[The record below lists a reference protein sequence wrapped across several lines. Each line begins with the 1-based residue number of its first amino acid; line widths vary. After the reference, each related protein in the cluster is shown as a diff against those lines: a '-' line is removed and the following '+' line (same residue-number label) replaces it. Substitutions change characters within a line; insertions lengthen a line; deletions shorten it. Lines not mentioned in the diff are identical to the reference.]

1 MNNRPLTG
9 NPDSPMMMNTGE
21 ISGVPPPQTAQ
32 PDPDSLKMFVGQI
45 PKAYEEDKLREM
57 FSEFGPVYELNVLRD
72 KKTGESKGCAFVTF
86 YSGVVADK
94 AQKELHNRK
103 VLPGMRHPIQ
113 MKPAD
118 CEGRHDGND
127 KATGFSGMGLNS
139 LAVEERKLFV
149 GMLSKKCDE
158 SDVRIMFSAFGSIE
172 ECHIL
177 RDQMGGHKGCAFVT
191 YATRQMALN
200 CIRSMH
206 QSRIMDGCTSKLV
219 VKFADTQ
226 KEKEQKKLQQMAQQM
241 CYNNLLQMACL
252 GGGGG
257 GGMNNQPPQQQS
269 SGLNNP
275 YLFPDVVNAQAMKEQ
290 TIAQNAFLQLAQQ
303 AAAAG
308 GGGGTGGMG
317 NVSNLANL
325 QLPGHEYSSSPVGQ
339 TALTMPQLAALAS
352 AVNQQQN
359 STGGQGQN
367 ALAQSQAL
375 LAAAQGNSIMGV
387 TPGSTGGTATT
398 ASTMTP
404 AANTNSL
411 VAGLTGL
418 HSGLH
423 QNLQSNTGHSG
434 MGSNPSLGG
443 YRGLPKAMPFFS
455 SDKIGAGT
463 NTTQSMT
470 GLTAGLQ
477 GLAGTGLPSSIAGVG
492 SLGTAAGLAGTGPT
506 TAPTANIDLT
516 ALTQAYSGIQQYTAQ
531 FPNGFGPIN
540 AFQQQQQQQQA
551 GIAGQKQKEGKG
563 PEGAN
568 LFIYHLPQDYT
579 DTDLISMF
587 SPYGGILSAKVFI
600 DKNTN
605 LSKCFGFV
613 SYDQP
618 MSAQAAIQAMNGFSV
633 GTKRL
638 KVQLKRSKE
647 ANKPY

>member
-1 MNNRPLTG
+1 
-9 NPDSPMMMNTGE
+9 
-21 ISGVPPPQTAQ
+21 
-32 PDPDSLKMFVGQI
+32 
-45 PKAYEEDKLREM
+45 
-57 FSEFGPVYELNVLRD
+57 
-72 KKTGESKGCAFVTF
+72 
-86 YSGVVADK
+86 
-94 AQKELHNRK
+94 
-103 VLPGMRHPIQ
+103 MRHPIQ

-118 CEGRHDGND
+118 CE
-127 KATGFSGMGLNS
+127 
-139 LAVEERKLFV
+139 VEERKLFV

-191 YATRQMALN
+191 FATRQMALN
-200 CIRSMH
+200 GIRSMH

-252 GGGGG
+252 GGG
-257 GGMNNQPPQQQS
+257 MNNQQQQQQQQQG

-275 YLFPDVVNAQAMKEQ
+275 YLF
-290 TIAQNAFLQLAQQ
+290 NAFLQLAQQ

-308 GGGGTGGMG
+308 GGGGTGGNMG

-339 TALTMPQLAALAS
+339 TAALTMPQLAALAS

-359 STGGQGQN
+359 STGGQSQN

-387 TPGSTGGTATT
+387 TPGSTGGTAST
-398 ASTMTP
+398 ASSTITP
-404 AANTNSL
+404 TANTNSL

-418 HSGLH
+418 HSGLQ
-423 QNLQSNTGHSG
+423 QNLQTNT
-434 MGSNPSLGG
+434 
-443 YRGLPKAMPFFS
+443 
-455 SDKIGAGT
+455 GAGT
-463 NTTQSMT
+463 NTTSSMT

-477 GLAGTGLPSSIAGVG
+477 GLAGTGLSSSVAGVG
-492 SLGTAAGLAGTGPT
+492 SLGTAAGLAGTGAA

-540 AFQQQQQQQQA
+540 AFQQQQQQQVGA
-551 GIAGQKQKEGKG
+551 AGQKQKEG

-613 SYDQP
+613 SYDSP
-618 MSAQAAIQAMNGFSV
+618 ISAQTAIQAMNGFSV

-647 ANKPY
+647 ASKPY

>member
-1 MNNRPLTG
+1 
-9 NPDSPMMMNTGE
+9 
-21 ISGVPPPQTAQ
+21 
-32 PDPDSLKMFVGQI
+32 
-45 PKAYEEDKLREM
+45 
-57 FSEFGPVYELNVLRD
+57 
-72 KKTGESKGCAFVTF
+72 
-86 YSGVVADK
+86 
-94 AQKELHNRK
+94 
-103 VLPGMRHPIQ
+103 MRHPIQ

-118 CEGRHDGND
+118 CE
-127 KATGFSGMGLNS
+127 GLNS

-191 YATRQMALN
+191 FATRQMALN
-200 CIRSMH
+200 GIRSMH

-252 GGGGG
+252 GGG
-257 GGMNNQPPQQQS
+257 MNNQQQQQQQQQG

-275 YLFPDVVNAQAMKEQ
+275 YLF
-290 TIAQNAFLQLAQQ
+290 QNAFLQLAQQ

-308 GGGGTGGMG
+308 GGGGTGGNMG

-325 QLPGHEYSSSPVGQ
+325 QLPGQ
-339 TALTMPQLAALAS
+339 TAALTMPQLAALAS

-359 STGGQGQN
+359 STGGQSQN

-387 TPGSTGGTATT
+387 TPGSTG
-398 ASTMTP
+398 P
-404 AANTNSL
+404 
-411 VAGLTGL
+411 
-418 HSGLH
+418 
-423 QNLQSNTGHSG
+423 SG
-434 MGSNPSLGG
+434 MGSNPSLAGF
-443 YRGLPKAMPFFS
+443 RGLPK
-455 SDKIGAGT
+455 GAGT
-463 NTTQSMT
+463 NTTSSMT

-477 GLAGTGLPSSIAGVG
+477 GLA
-492 SLGTAAGLAGTGPT
+492 
-506 TAPTANIDLT
+506 
-516 ALTQAYSGIQQYTAQ
+516 AQ

-540 AFQQQQQQQQA
+540 AFQQQQQQQVGA
-551 GIAGQKQKEGKG
+551 AGQKQKEG

-613 SYDQP
+613 SYDSP
-618 MSAQAAIQAMNGFSV
+618 ISAQTAIQAMNGFSV

-647 ANKPY
+647 ASKPY

>member
-1 MNNRPLTG
+1 
-9 NPDSPMMMNTGE
+9 
-21 ISGVPPPQTAQ
+21 
-32 PDPDSLKMFVGQI
+32 
-45 PKAYEEDKLREM
+45 
-57 FSEFGPVYELNVLRD
+57 
-72 KKTGESKGCAFVTF
+72 
-86 YSGVVADK
+86 
-94 AQKELHNRK
+94 
-103 VLPGMRHPIQ
+103 MRHPIQ

-118 CEGRHDGND
+118 CE
-127 KATGFSGMGLNS
+127 
-139 LAVEERKLFV
+139 VEERKLFV

-191 YATRQMALN
+191 FATRQMALN
-200 CIRSMH
+200 GIRSMH

-252 GGGGG
+252 GGG
-257 GGMNNQPPQQQS
+257 MNNQQQQQQQQQG

-275 YLFPDVVNAQAMKEQ
+275 YLF
-290 TIAQNAFLQLAQQ
+290 QNAFLQLAQQ

-308 GGGGTGGMG
+308 GGGGTGGNMG

-339 TALTMPQLAALAS
+339 TAALTMPQLAALAS

-359 STGGQGQN
+359 STGGQSQN

-387 TPGSTGGTATT
+387 TPGSTG
-398 ASTMTP
+398 P
-404 AANTNSL
+404 
-411 VAGLTGL
+411 
-418 HSGLH
+418 
-423 QNLQSNTGHSG
+423 SG
-434 MGSNPSLGG
+434 MGSNPSLAGF
-443 YRGLPKAMPFFS
+443 RGLPK
-455 SDKIGAGT
+455 GAGT
-463 NTTQSMT
+463 NTTSSMT

-477 GLAGTGLPSSIAGVG
+477 GLA
-492 SLGTAAGLAGTGPT
+492 
-506 TAPTANIDLT
+506 
-516 ALTQAYSGIQQYTAQ
+516 AQ

-540 AFQQQQQQQQA
+540 AFQQQQQQQVGA
-551 GIAGQKQKEGKG
+551 AGQKQKEG

-613 SYDQP
+613 SYDSP
-618 MSAQAAIQAMNGFSV
+618 ISAQTAIQAMNGFSV

-647 ANKPY
+647 ASKPY

>member
-1 MNNRPLTG
+1 
-9 NPDSPMMMNTGE
+9 
-21 ISGVPPPQTAQ
+21 
-32 PDPDSLKMFVGQI
+32 
-45 PKAYEEDKLREM
+45 
-57 FSEFGPVYELNVLRD
+57 
-72 KKTGESKGCAFVTF
+72 
-86 YSGVVADK
+86 
-94 AQKELHNRK
+94 
-103 VLPGMRHPIQ
+103 MRHPIQ

-118 CEGRHDGND
+118 CE
-127 KATGFSGMGLNS
+127 GLNS

-191 YATRQMALN
+191 FATRQMALN
-200 CIRSMH
+200 GIRSMH

-252 GGGGG
+252 GGG
-257 GGMNNQPPQQQS
+257 MNNQQQQQQQQQG

-275 YLFPDVVNAQAMKEQ
+275 YLF
-290 TIAQNAFLQLAQQ
+290 NAFLQLAQQ

-308 GGGGTGGMG
+308 GGGGTGGNMG

-339 TALTMPQLAALAS
+339 TAALTMPQLAALAS

-359 STGGQGQN
+359 STGGQSQN

-387 TPGSTGGTATT
+387 TPGSTG
-398 ASTMTP
+398 P
-404 AANTNSL
+404 
-411 VAGLTGL
+411 
-418 HSGLH
+418 
-423 QNLQSNTGHSG
+423 SG
-434 MGSNPSLGG
+434 MGSNPSLAGF
-443 YRGLPKAMPFFS
+443 RGLPK
-455 SDKIGAGT
+455 GAGT
-463 NTTQSMT
+463 NTTSSMT

-477 GLAGTGLPSSIAGVG
+477 GLA
-492 SLGTAAGLAGTGPT
+492 
-506 TAPTANIDLT
+506 
-516 ALTQAYSGIQQYTAQ
+516 AQ

-540 AFQQQQQQQQA
+540 AFQQQQQQQVGA
-551 GIAGQKQKEGKG
+551 AGQKQKEG

-613 SYDQP
+613 SYDSP
-618 MSAQAAIQAMNGFSV
+618 ISAQTAIQAMNGFSV

-647 ANKPY
+647 ASKPY

>member
-1 MNNRPLTG
+1 
-9 NPDSPMMMNTGE
+9 
-21 ISGVPPPQTAQ
+21 
-32 PDPDSLKMFVGQI
+32 
-45 PKAYEEDKLREM
+45 
-57 FSEFGPVYELNVLRD
+57 
-72 KKTGESKGCAFVTF
+72 
-86 YSGVVADK
+86 
-94 AQKELHNRK
+94 
-103 VLPGMRHPIQ
+103 MRHPIQ

-118 CEGRHDGND
+118 CE
-127 KATGFSGMGLNS
+127 
-139 LAVEERKLFV
+139 VEERKLFV

-191 YATRQMALN
+191 FATRQMALN
-200 CIRSMH
+200 GIRSMH

-252 GGGGG
+252 GGG
-257 GGMNNQPPQQQS
+257 MNNQQQQQQQQQG

-275 YLFPDVVNAQAMKEQ
+275 YLF
-290 TIAQNAFLQLAQQ
+290 NAFLQLAQQ

-308 GGGGTGGMG
+308 GGGGTGGNMG

-339 TALTMPQLAALAS
+339 TAALTMPQLAALAS

-359 STGGQGQN
+359 STGGQSQN

-387 TPGSTGGTATT
+387 TPGSTGGTAST
-398 ASTMTP
+398 ASSTITP
-404 AANTNSL
+404 TANTNSL

-418 HSGLH
+418 HSGLQ
-423 QNLQSNTGHSG
+423 QNLQTNT
-434 MGSNPSLGG
+434 
-443 YRGLPKAMPFFS
+443 
-455 SDKIGAGT
+455 GAGT
-463 NTTQSMT
+463 NTTSSMT

-477 GLAGTGLPSSIAGVG
+477 GLA
-492 SLGTAAGLAGTGPT
+492 
-506 TAPTANIDLT
+506 
-516 ALTQAYSGIQQYTAQ
+516 AQ

-540 AFQQQQQQQQA
+540 AFQQQQQQQVGA
-551 GIAGQKQKEGKG
+551 AGQKQKEG

-613 SYDQP
+613 SYDSP
-618 MSAQAAIQAMNGFSV
+618 ISAQTAIQAMNGFSV

-647 ANKPY
+647 ASKPY

>member
-1 MNNRPLTG
+1 
-9 NPDSPMMMNTGE
+9 
-21 ISGVPPPQTAQ
+21 
-32 PDPDSLKMFVGQI
+32 
-45 PKAYEEDKLREM
+45 
-57 FSEFGPVYELNVLRD
+57 
-72 KKTGESKGCAFVTF
+72 
-86 YSGVVADK
+86 
-94 AQKELHNRK
+94 
-103 VLPGMRHPIQ
+103 MRHPIQ

-118 CEGRHDGND
+118 CE
-127 KATGFSGMGLNS
+127 
-139 LAVEERKLFV
+139 VEERKLFV

-191 YATRQMALN
+191 FATRQMALN
-200 CIRSMH
+200 GIRSMH

-252 GGGGG
+252 GGG
-257 GGMNNQPPQQQS
+257 MNNQQQQQQQQQG

-275 YLFPDVVNAQAMKEQ
+275 YLF
-290 TIAQNAFLQLAQQ
+290 NAFLQLAQQ

-308 GGGGTGGMG
+308 GGGGTGGNMG

-325 QLPGHEYSSSPVGQ
+325 QLPGQ
-339 TALTMPQLAALAS
+339 TAALTMPQLAALAS

-359 STGGQGQN
+359 STGGQSQN

-387 TPGSTGGTATT
+387 TPGSTGGTAST
-398 ASTMTP
+398 ASSTITP
-404 AANTNSL
+404 TANTNSL

-418 HSGLH
+418 HSGLQ
-423 QNLQSNTGHSG
+423 QNLQTNTGPSG
-434 MGSNPSLGG
+434 MGSNPSLAGF
-443 YRGLPKAMPFFS
+443 RGLPK
-455 SDKIGAGT
+455 GAGT
-463 NTTQSMT
+463 NTTSSMT

-477 GLAGTGLPSSIAGVG
+477 GLA
-492 SLGTAAGLAGTGPT
+492 
-506 TAPTANIDLT
+506 
-516 ALTQAYSGIQQYTAQ
+516 AQ

-540 AFQQQQQQQQA
+540 AFQQQQQQQVGA
-551 GIAGQKQKEGKG
+551 AGQKQKEG

-613 SYDQP
+613 SYDSP
-618 MSAQAAIQAMNGFSV
+618 ISAQTAIQAMNGFSV

-647 ANKPY
+647 ASKPY

>member
-1 MNNRPLTG
+1 
-9 NPDSPMMMNTGE
+9 
-21 ISGVPPPQTAQ
+21 
-32 PDPDSLKMFVGQI
+32 
-45 PKAYEEDKLREM
+45 
-57 FSEFGPVYELNVLRD
+57 
-72 KKTGESKGCAFVTF
+72 
-86 YSGVVADK
+86 
-94 AQKELHNRK
+94 
-103 VLPGMRHPIQ
+103 MRHPIQ

-118 CEGRHDGND
+118 CE
-127 KATGFSGMGLNS
+127 GLNS

-191 YATRQMALN
+191 FATRQMALN
-200 CIRSMH
+200 GIRSMH

-252 GGGGG
+252 GGG
-257 GGMNNQPPQQQS
+257 MNNQQQQQQQQQG

-275 YLFPDVVNAQAMKEQ
+275 YLF
-290 TIAQNAFLQLAQQ
+290 NAFLQLAQQ

-308 GGGGTGGMG
+308 GGGGTGGNMG

-339 TALTMPQLAALAS
+339 TAALTMPQLAALAS

-359 STGGQGQN
+359 STGGQSQN

-387 TPGSTGGTATT
+387 TPGSTGGTAST
-398 ASTMTP
+398 ASSTITP
-404 AANTNSL
+404 TANTNSL

-418 HSGLH
+418 HSGLQ
-423 QNLQSNTGHSG
+423 QNLQTNT
-434 MGSNPSLGG
+434 
-443 YRGLPKAMPFFS
+443 
-455 SDKIGAGT
+455 GAGT
-463 NTTQSMT
+463 NTTSSMT

-477 GLAGTGLPSSIAGVG
+477 GLAGTGLSSSVAGVG
-492 SLGTAAGLAGTGPT
+492 SLGTAAGLAGTGAA

-540 AFQQQQQQQQA
+540 AFQQQQQQQVGA
-551 GIAGQKQKEGKG
+551 AGQKQKEG

-613 SYDQP
+613 SYDSP
-618 MSAQAAIQAMNGFSV
+618 ISAQTAIQAMNGFSV

-647 ANKPY
+647 ASKPY

>member
-1 MNNRPLTG
+1 
-9 NPDSPMMMNTGE
+9 
-21 ISGVPPPQTAQ
+21 
-32 PDPDSLKMFVGQI
+32 
-45 PKAYEEDKLREM
+45 
-57 FSEFGPVYELNVLRD
+57 
-72 KKTGESKGCAFVTF
+72 
-86 YSGVVADK
+86 
-94 AQKELHNRK
+94 
-103 VLPGMRHPIQ
+103 MRHPIQ

-118 CEGRHDGND
+118 CE
-127 KATGFSGMGLNS
+127 GLNS

-191 YATRQMALN
+191 FATRQMALN
-200 CIRSMH
+200 GIRSMH

-252 GGGGG
+252 GGG
-257 GGMNNQPPQQQS
+257 MNNQQQQQQQQQG

-275 YLFPDVVNAQAMKEQ
+275 YLF
-290 TIAQNAFLQLAQQ
+290 QNAFLQLAQQ

-308 GGGGTGGMG
+308 GGGGTGGNMG

-339 TALTMPQLAALAS
+339 TAALTMPQLAALAS

-359 STGGQGQN
+359 STGGQSQN

-387 TPGSTGGTATT
+387 TPGSTG
-398 ASTMTP
+398 P
-404 AANTNSL
+404 
-411 VAGLTGL
+411 
-418 HSGLH
+418 
-423 QNLQSNTGHSG
+423 SG
-434 MGSNPSLGG
+434 MGSNPSLAGF
-443 YRGLPKAMPFFS
+443 RGLPK
-455 SDKIGAGT
+455 GAGT
-463 NTTQSMT
+463 NTTSSMT

-477 GLAGTGLPSSIAGVG
+477 GLA
-492 SLGTAAGLAGTGPT
+492 
-506 TAPTANIDLT
+506 
-516 ALTQAYSGIQQYTAQ
+516 AQ

-540 AFQQQQQQQQA
+540 AFQQQQQQQVGA
-551 GIAGQKQKEGKG
+551 AGQKQKEG

-613 SYDQP
+613 SYDSP
-618 MSAQAAIQAMNGFSV
+618 ISAQTAIQAMNGFSV

-647 ANKPY
+647 ASKPY

>member
-1 MNNRPLTG
+1 
-9 NPDSPMMMNTGE
+9 
-21 ISGVPPPQTAQ
+21 
-32 PDPDSLKMFVGQI
+32 
-45 PKAYEEDKLREM
+45 
-57 FSEFGPVYELNVLRD
+57 
-72 KKTGESKGCAFVTF
+72 
-86 YSGVVADK
+86 
-94 AQKELHNRK
+94 
-103 VLPGMRHPIQ
+103 MRHPIQ

-118 CEGRHDGND
+118 CE
-127 KATGFSGMGLNS
+127 GLNS

-191 YATRQMALN
+191 FATRQMALN
-200 CIRSMH
+200 GIRSMH

-252 GGGGG
+252 GGG
-257 GGMNNQPPQQQS
+257 MNNQQQQQQQQQG

-275 YLFPDVVNAQAMKEQ
+275 YLF
-290 TIAQNAFLQLAQQ
+290 NAFLQLAQQ

-308 GGGGTGGMG
+308 GGGGTGGNMG

-339 TALTMPQLAALAS
+339 TAALTMPQLAALAS

-359 STGGQGQN
+359 STGGQSQN

-387 TPGSTGGTATT
+387 TPGSTGGTAST
-398 ASTMTP
+398 ASSTITP
-404 AANTNSL
+404 TANTNSL

-418 HSGLH
+418 HSGLQ
-423 QNLQSNTGHSG
+423 QNLQTNT
-434 MGSNPSLGG
+434 
-443 YRGLPKAMPFFS
+443 
-455 SDKIGAGT
+455 GAGT
-463 NTTQSMT
+463 NTTSSMT

-477 GLAGTGLPSSIAGVG
+477 GLA
-492 SLGTAAGLAGTGPT
+492 
-506 TAPTANIDLT
+506 
-516 ALTQAYSGIQQYTAQ
+516 AQ

-540 AFQQQQQQQQA
+540 AFQQQQQQQVGA
-551 GIAGQKQKEGKG
+551 AGQKQKEG

-613 SYDQP
+613 SYDSP
-618 MSAQAAIQAMNGFSV
+618 ISAQTAIQAMNGFSV

-647 ANKPY
+647 ASKPY

>member
-1 MNNRPLTG
+1 
-9 NPDSPMMMNTGE
+9 
-21 ISGVPPPQTAQ
+21 
-32 PDPDSLKMFVGQI
+32 
-45 PKAYEEDKLREM
+45 
-57 FSEFGPVYELNVLRD
+57 
-72 KKTGESKGCAFVTF
+72 
-86 YSGVVADK
+86 
-94 AQKELHNRK
+94 
-103 VLPGMRHPIQ
+103 MRHPIQ

-118 CEGRHDGND
+118 CE
-127 KATGFSGMGLNS
+127 
-139 LAVEERKLFV
+139 VEERKLFV

-191 YATRQMALN
+191 FATRQMALN
-200 CIRSMH
+200 GIRSMH

-252 GGGGG
+252 GGG
-257 GGMNNQPPQQQS
+257 MNNQQQQQQQQQG

-275 YLFPDVVNAQAMKEQ
+275 YLF
-290 TIAQNAFLQLAQQ
+290 NAFLQLAQQ

-308 GGGGTGGMG
+308 GGGGTGGNMG

-339 TALTMPQLAALAS
+339 TAALTMPQLAALAS

-359 STGGQGQN
+359 STGGQSQN

-387 TPGSTGGTATT
+387 TPGSTG
-398 ASTMTP
+398 P
-404 AANTNSL
+404 
-411 VAGLTGL
+411 
-418 HSGLH
+418 
-423 QNLQSNTGHSG
+423 SG
-434 MGSNPSLGG
+434 MGSNPSLAGF
-443 YRGLPKAMPFFS
+443 RGLPK
-455 SDKIGAGT
+455 GAGT
-463 NTTQSMT
+463 NTTSSMT

-477 GLAGTGLPSSIAGVG
+477 GLA
-492 SLGTAAGLAGTGPT
+492 
-506 TAPTANIDLT
+506 
-516 ALTQAYSGIQQYTAQ
+516 AQ

-540 AFQQQQQQQQA
+540 AFQQQQQQQVGA
-551 GIAGQKQKEGKG
+551 AGQKQKEG

-613 SYDQP
+613 SYDSP
-618 MSAQAAIQAMNGFSV
+618 ISAQTAIQAMNGFSV

-647 ANKPY
+647 ASKPY

>member
-1 MNNRPLTG
+1 
-9 NPDSPMMMNTGE
+9 
-21 ISGVPPPQTAQ
+21 
-32 PDPDSLKMFVGQI
+32 
-45 PKAYEEDKLREM
+45 
-57 FSEFGPVYELNVLRD
+57 
-72 KKTGESKGCAFVTF
+72 
-86 YSGVVADK
+86 
-94 AQKELHNRK
+94 
-103 VLPGMRHPIQ
+103 MRHPIQ

-118 CEGRHDGND
+118 CEGRHN
-127 KATGFSGMGLNS
+127 GLNS

-191 YATRQMALN
+191 FATRQMALN
-200 CIRSMH
+200 AIRSMH

-252 GGGGG
+252 GGG
-257 GGMNNQPPQQQS
+257 MNNQQQQQQG

-275 YLFPDVVNAQAMKEQ
+275 YLF
-290 TIAQNAFLQLAQQ
+290 NAFLQLAQQ

-308 GGGGTGGMG
+308 GGGGTGGNMG

-339 TALTMPQLAALAS
+339 TAALTMPQLAALAS

-359 STGGQGQN
+359 STGGQSQN

-387 TPGSTGGTATT
+387 TPGSTGGTAST
-398 ASTMTP
+398 ASSTITP
-404 AANTNSL
+404 TANTNSL

-418 HSGLH
+418 HSGLQ
-423 QNLQSNTGHSG
+423 QNLQTNTGPSG
-434 MGSNPSLGG
+434 MGSNPSLAGF
-443 YRGLPKAMPFFS
+443 RGVPK
-455 SDKIGAGT
+455 GAGT
-463 NTTQSMT
+463 NTTSSMT

-477 GLAGTGLPSSIAGVG
+477 GLAGTGLSSSVAGVG
-492 SLGTAAGLAGTGPT
+492 SLGTAAGLAGTGAT

-540 AFQQQQQQQQA
+540 AFQQQQQQQA
-551 GIAGQKQKEGKG
+551 GAAGQKQKEG

-613 SYDQP
+613 SYDSP
-618 MSAQAAIQAMNGFSV
+618 ISAQTAIQAMNGFSV

-647 ANKPY
+647 ASKPY

>member
-1 MNNRPLTG
+1 
-9 NPDSPMMMNTGE
+9 
-21 ISGVPPPQTAQ
+21 
-32 PDPDSLKMFVGQI
+32 
-45 PKAYEEDKLREM
+45 
-57 FSEFGPVYELNVLRD
+57 
-72 KKTGESKGCAFVTF
+72 
-86 YSGVVADK
+86 
-94 AQKELHNRK
+94 
-103 VLPGMRHPIQ
+103 MRHPIQ

-118 CEGRHDGND
+118 CE
-127 KATGFSGMGLNS
+127 
-139 LAVEERKLFV
+139 VEERKLFV

-191 YATRQMALN
+191 FATRQMALN
-200 CIRSMH
+200 GIRSMH

-252 GGGGG
+252 GGG
-257 GGMNNQPPQQQS
+257 MNNQQQQQQQQQG

-275 YLFPDVVNAQAMKEQ
+275 YLF
-290 TIAQNAFLQLAQQ
+290 NAFLQLAQQ

-308 GGGGTGGMG
+308 GGGGTGGNMG

-339 TALTMPQLAALAS
+339 TAALTMPQLAALAS

-359 STGGQGQN
+359 STGGQSQN

-387 TPGSTGGTATT
+387 TPGSTGGTAST
-398 ASTMTP
+398 ASSTITP
-404 AANTNSL
+404 TANTNSL

-418 HSGLH
+418 HSGLQ
-423 QNLQSNTGHSG
+423 QNLQTNTGPSG
-434 MGSNPSLGG
+434 MGSNPSLAGF
-443 YRGLPKAMPFFS
+443 RGLPK
-455 SDKIGAGT
+455 GAGT
-463 NTTQSMT
+463 NTTSSMT

-477 GLAGTGLPSSIAGVG
+477 GLA
-492 SLGTAAGLAGTGPT
+492 
-506 TAPTANIDLT
+506 
-516 ALTQAYSGIQQYTAQ
+516 AQ

-540 AFQQQQQQQQA
+540 AFQQQQQQQVGA
-551 GIAGQKQKEGKG
+551 AGQKQKEG

-613 SYDQP
+613 SYDSP
-618 MSAQAAIQAMNGFSV
+618 ISAQTAIQAMNGFSV

-647 ANKPY
+647 ASKPY

>member
-1 MNNRPLTG
+1 MALLIMRPLTG

-423 QNLQSNTGHSG
+423 QNLQSNTG
-434 MGSNPSLGG
+434 
-443 YRGLPKAMPFFS
+443 
-455 SDKIGAGT
+455 AGT

-477 GLAGTGLPSSIAGVG
+477 GLA
-492 SLGTAAGLAGTGPT
+492 
-506 TAPTANIDLT
+506 
-516 ALTQAYSGIQQYTAQ
+516 AQ

>member
-1 MNNRPLTG
+1 
-9 NPDSPMMMNTGE
+9 
-21 ISGVPPPQTAQ
+21 
-32 PDPDSLKMFVGQI
+32 
-45 PKAYEEDKLREM
+45 
-57 FSEFGPVYELNVLRD
+57 
-72 KKTGESKGCAFVTF
+72 
-86 YSGVVADK
+86 
-94 AQKELHNRK
+94 
-103 VLPGMRHPIQ
+103 MRHPIQ

-118 CEGRHDGND
+118 CE
-127 KATGFSGMGLNS
+127 
-139 LAVEERKLFV
+139 VEERKLFV

-191 YATRQMALN
+191 FATRQMALN
-200 CIRSMH
+200 GIRSMH

-252 GGGGG
+252 GGG
-257 GGMNNQPPQQQS
+257 MNNQQQQQQQQQG

-275 YLFPDVVNAQAMKEQ
+275 YLF
-290 TIAQNAFLQLAQQ
+290 QNAFLQLAQQ

-308 GGGGTGGMG
+308 GGGGTGGNMG

-325 QLPGHEYSSSPVGQ
+325 QLPGQ
-339 TALTMPQLAALAS
+339 TAALTMPQLAALAS

-359 STGGQGQN
+359 STGGQSQN

-387 TPGSTGGTATT
+387 TPGSTGGTAST
-398 ASTMTP
+398 ASSTITP
-404 AANTNSL
+404 TANTNSL

-418 HSGLH
+418 HSGLQ
-423 QNLQSNTGHSG
+423 QNLQTNT
-434 MGSNPSLGG
+434 
-443 YRGLPKAMPFFS
+443 
-455 SDKIGAGT
+455 GAGT
-463 NTTQSMT
+463 NTTSSMT

-477 GLAGTGLPSSIAGVG
+477 GLAGTGLSSSVAGVG
-492 SLGTAAGLAGTGPT
+492 SLGTAAGLAGTGAA

-540 AFQQQQQQQQA
+540 AFQQQQQQQVGA
-551 GIAGQKQKEGKG
+551 AGQKQKEG

-613 SYDQP
+613 SYDSP
-618 MSAQAAIQAMNGFSV
+618 ISAQTAIQAMNGFSV

-647 ANKPY
+647 ASKPY

>member
-1 MNNRPLTG
+1 
-9 NPDSPMMMNTGE
+9 
-21 ISGVPPPQTAQ
+21 
-32 PDPDSLKMFVGQI
+32 
-45 PKAYEEDKLREM
+45 
-57 FSEFGPVYELNVLRD
+57 
-72 KKTGESKGCAFVTF
+72 
-86 YSGVVADK
+86 
-94 AQKELHNRK
+94 
-103 VLPGMRHPIQ
+103 MRHPIQ

-118 CEGRHDGND
+118 CE
-127 KATGFSGMGLNS
+127 
-139 LAVEERKLFV
+139 VEERKLFV

-191 YATRQMALN
+191 FATRQMALN
-200 CIRSMH
+200 GIRSMH

-252 GGGGG
+252 GGG
-257 GGMNNQPPQQQS
+257 MNNQQQQQQQQQG

-275 YLFPDVVNAQAMKEQ
+275 YLF
-290 TIAQNAFLQLAQQ
+290 QNAFLQLAQQ

-308 GGGGTGGMG
+308 GGGGTGGNMG

-325 QLPGHEYSSSPVGQ
+325 QLPGQ
-339 TALTMPQLAALAS
+339 TAALTMPQLAALAS

-359 STGGQGQN
+359 STGGQSQN

-387 TPGSTGGTATT
+387 TPGSTG
-398 ASTMTP
+398 P
-404 AANTNSL
+404 
-411 VAGLTGL
+411 
-418 HSGLH
+418 
-423 QNLQSNTGHSG
+423 SG
-434 MGSNPSLGG
+434 MGSNPSLAGF
-443 YRGLPKAMPFFS
+443 RGLPK
-455 SDKIGAGT
+455 GAGT
-463 NTTQSMT
+463 NTTSSMT

-477 GLAGTGLPSSIAGVG
+477 GLA
-492 SLGTAAGLAGTGPT
+492 
-506 TAPTANIDLT
+506 
-516 ALTQAYSGIQQYTAQ
+516 AQ

-540 AFQQQQQQQQA
+540 AFQQQQQQQVGA
-551 GIAGQKQKEGKG
+551 AGQKQKEG

-613 SYDQP
+613 SYDSP
-618 MSAQAAIQAMNGFSV
+618 ISAQTAIQAMNGFSV

-647 ANKPY
+647 ASKPY

>member
-1 MNNRPLTG
+1 
-9 NPDSPMMMNTGE
+9 
-21 ISGVPPPQTAQ
+21 
-32 PDPDSLKMFVGQI
+32 
-45 PKAYEEDKLREM
+45 
-57 FSEFGPVYELNVLRD
+57 
-72 KKTGESKGCAFVTF
+72 
-86 YSGVVADK
+86 
-94 AQKELHNRK
+94 
-103 VLPGMRHPIQ
+103 MRHPIQ

-118 CEGRHDGND
+118 CE
-127 KATGFSGMGLNS
+127 
-139 LAVEERKLFV
+139 VEERKLFV

-191 YATRQMALN
+191 FATRQMALN
-200 CIRSMH
+200 GIRSMH

-252 GGGGG
+252 GGG
-257 GGMNNQPPQQQS
+257 MNNQQQQQQQQQG

-275 YLFPDVVNAQAMKEQ
+275 YLF
-290 TIAQNAFLQLAQQ
+290 QNAFLQLAQQ

-308 GGGGTGGMG
+308 GGGGTGGNMG

-325 QLPGHEYSSSPVGQ
+325 QLPGQ
-339 TALTMPQLAALAS
+339 TAALTMPQLAALAS

-359 STGGQGQN
+359 STGGQSQN

-387 TPGSTGGTATT
+387 TPGSTGGTAST
-398 ASTMTP
+398 ASSTITP
-404 AANTNSL
+404 TANTNSL

-418 HSGLH
+418 HSGLQ
-423 QNLQSNTGHSG
+423 QNLQTNT
-434 MGSNPSLGG
+434 
-443 YRGLPKAMPFFS
+443 
-455 SDKIGAGT
+455 GAGT
-463 NTTQSMT
+463 NTTSSMT

-477 GLAGTGLPSSIAGVG
+477 GLA
-492 SLGTAAGLAGTGPT
+492 
-506 TAPTANIDLT
+506 
-516 ALTQAYSGIQQYTAQ
+516 AQ

-540 AFQQQQQQQQA
+540 AFQQQQQQQVGA
-551 GIAGQKQKEGKG
+551 AGQKQKEG

-613 SYDQP
+613 SYDSP
-618 MSAQAAIQAMNGFSV
+618 ISAQTAIQAMNGFSV

-647 ANKPY
+647 ASKPY

>member
-1 MNNRPLTG
+1 
-9 NPDSPMMMNTGE
+9 
-21 ISGVPPPQTAQ
+21 
-32 PDPDSLKMFVGQI
+32 
-45 PKAYEEDKLREM
+45 
-57 FSEFGPVYELNVLRD
+57 
-72 KKTGESKGCAFVTF
+72 
-86 YSGVVADK
+86 
-94 AQKELHNRK
+94 
-103 VLPGMRHPIQ
+103 MRHPIQ

-118 CEGRHDGND
+118 CE
-127 KATGFSGMGLNS
+127 GLNS

-191 YATRQMALN
+191 FATRQMALN
-200 CIRSMH
+200 GIRSMH

-252 GGGGG
+252 GGG
-257 GGMNNQPPQQQS
+257 MNNQQQQQQQQQG

-275 YLFPDVVNAQAMKEQ
+275 YLF
-290 TIAQNAFLQLAQQ
+290 QNAFLQLAQQ

-308 GGGGTGGMG
+308 GGGGTGGNMG

-325 QLPGHEYSSSPVGQ
+325 QLPGQ
-339 TALTMPQLAALAS
+339 TAALTMPQLAALAS

-359 STGGQGQN
+359 STGGQSQN

-387 TPGSTGGTATT
+387 TPGSTGGTAST
-398 ASTMTP
+398 ASSTITP
-404 AANTNSL
+404 TANTNSL

-418 HSGLH
+418 HSGLQ
-423 QNLQSNTGHSG
+423 QNLQTNT
-434 MGSNPSLGG
+434 
-443 YRGLPKAMPFFS
+443 
-455 SDKIGAGT
+455 GAGT
-463 NTTQSMT
+463 NTTSSMT

-477 GLAGTGLPSSIAGVG
+477 GLAGTGLSSSVAGVG
-492 SLGTAAGLAGTGPT
+492 SLGTAAGLAGTGAA

-540 AFQQQQQQQQA
+540 AFQQQQQQQVGA
-551 GIAGQKQKEGKG
+551 AGQKQKEG

-613 SYDQP
+613 SYDSP
-618 MSAQAAIQAMNGFSV
+618 ISAQTAIQAMNGFSV

-647 ANKPY
+647 ASKPY

>member
-1 MNNRPLTG
+1 MALLIMRPLTG

-387 TPGSTGGTATT
+387 TPGSTG
-398 ASTMTP
+398 
-404 AANTNSL
+404 
-411 VAGLTGL
+411 
-418 HSGLH
+418 
-423 QNLQSNTGHSG
+423 HSG

>member
-1 MNNRPLTG
+1 
-9 NPDSPMMMNTGE
+9 
-21 ISGVPPPQTAQ
+21 
-32 PDPDSLKMFVGQI
+32 
-45 PKAYEEDKLREM
+45 
-57 FSEFGPVYELNVLRD
+57 
-72 KKTGESKGCAFVTF
+72 
-86 YSGVVADK
+86 
-94 AQKELHNRK
+94 
-103 VLPGMRHPIQ
+103 MRHPIQ

-118 CEGRHDGND
+118 CEGRHN
-127 KATGFSGMGLNS
+127 GLNS

-191 YATRQMALN
+191 FATRQMALN
-200 CIRSMH
+200 AIRSMH

-252 GGGGG
+252 GGG
-257 GGMNNQPPQQQS
+257 MNNQQQQQQG

-275 YLFPDVVNAQAMKEQ
+275 YLF
-290 TIAQNAFLQLAQQ
+290 QNAFLQLAQQ

-308 GGGGTGGMG
+308 GGGGTGGNMG

-339 TALTMPQLAALAS
+339 TAALTMPQLAALAS

-359 STGGQGQN
+359 STGGQSQN

-387 TPGSTGGTATT
+387 TPGSTGGTAST
-398 ASTMTP
+398 ASSTITP
-404 AANTNSL
+404 TANTNSL

-418 HSGLH
+418 HSGLQ
-423 QNLQSNTGHSG
+423 QNLQTNT
-434 MGSNPSLGG
+434 
-443 YRGLPKAMPFFS
+443 
-455 SDKIGAGT
+455 GAGT
-463 NTTQSMT
+463 NTTSSMT

-477 GLAGTGLPSSIAGVG
+477 GLA
-492 SLGTAAGLAGTGPT
+492 
-506 TAPTANIDLT
+506 
-516 ALTQAYSGIQQYTAQ
+516 AQ

-540 AFQQQQQQQQA
+540 AFQQQQQQQA
-551 GIAGQKQKEGKG
+551 GAAGQKQKEG

-613 SYDQP
+613 SYDSP
-618 MSAQAAIQAMNGFSV
+618 ISAQTAIQAMNGFSV

-647 ANKPY
+647 ASKPY

>member
-1 MNNRPLTG
+1 
-9 NPDSPMMMNTGE
+9 
-21 ISGVPPPQTAQ
+21 
-32 PDPDSLKMFVGQI
+32 
-45 PKAYEEDKLREM
+45 
-57 FSEFGPVYELNVLRD
+57 
-72 KKTGESKGCAFVTF
+72 
-86 YSGVVADK
+86 
-94 AQKELHNRK
+94 
-103 VLPGMRHPIQ
+103 MRHPIQ

-118 CEGRHDGND
+118 CE
-127 KATGFSGMGLNS
+127 GLNS

-191 YATRQMALN
+191 FATRQMALN
-200 CIRSMH
+200 GIRSMH

-252 GGGGG
+252 GGG
-257 GGMNNQPPQQQS
+257 MNNQQQQQQQQQG

-275 YLFPDVVNAQAMKEQ
+275 YLF
-290 TIAQNAFLQLAQQ
+290 NAFLQLAQQ

-308 GGGGTGGMG
+308 GGGGTGGNMG

-339 TALTMPQLAALAS
+339 TAALTMPQLAALAS

-359 STGGQGQN
+359 STGGQSQN

-387 TPGSTGGTATT
+387 TPGSTGGTAST
-398 ASTMTP
+398 ASSTITP
-404 AANTNSL
+404 TANTNSL

-418 HSGLH
+418 HSGLQ
-423 QNLQSNTGHSG
+423 QNLQTNTGPSG
-434 MGSNPSLGG
+434 MGSNPSLAGF
-443 YRGLPKAMPFFS
+443 RGLPK
-455 SDKIGAGT
+455 GAGT
-463 NTTQSMT
+463 NTTSSMT

-477 GLAGTGLPSSIAGVG
+477 GLA
-492 SLGTAAGLAGTGPT
+492 
-506 TAPTANIDLT
+506 
-516 ALTQAYSGIQQYTAQ
+516 AQ

-540 AFQQQQQQQQA
+540 AFQQQQQQQVGA
-551 GIAGQKQKEGKG
+551 AGQKQKEG

-613 SYDQP
+613 SYDSP
-618 MSAQAAIQAMNGFSV
+618 ISAQTAIQAMNGFSV

-647 ANKPY
+647 ASKPY

>member
-1 MNNRPLTG
+1 
-9 NPDSPMMMNTGE
+9 
-21 ISGVPPPQTAQ
+21 
-32 PDPDSLKMFVGQI
+32 
-45 PKAYEEDKLREM
+45 
-57 FSEFGPVYELNVLRD
+57 
-72 KKTGESKGCAFVTF
+72 
-86 YSGVVADK
+86 
-94 AQKELHNRK
+94 
-103 VLPGMRHPIQ
+103 MRHPIQ

-118 CEGRHDGND
+118 CEGRHN
-127 KATGFSGMGLNS
+127 GLNS

-191 YATRQMALN
+191 FATRQMALN
-200 CIRSMH
+200 GIRSMH

-252 GGGGG
+252 GGG
-257 GGMNNQPPQQQS
+257 MNNQQQQQQQQQG

-275 YLFPDVVNAQAMKEQ
+275 YLF
-290 TIAQNAFLQLAQQ
+290 QNAFLQLAQQ

-308 GGGGTGGMG
+308 GGGGTGGNMG

-339 TALTMPQLAALAS
+339 TAALTMPQLAALAS

-359 STGGQGQN
+359 STGGQSQN

-387 TPGSTGGTATT
+387 TPGSTG
-398 ASTMTP
+398 P
-404 AANTNSL
+404 
-411 VAGLTGL
+411 
-418 HSGLH
+418 
-423 QNLQSNTGHSG
+423 SG
-434 MGSNPSLGG
+434 MGSNPSLAGF
-443 YRGLPKAMPFFS
+443 RGLPK
-455 SDKIGAGT
+455 GAGT
-463 NTTQSMT
+463 NTTSSMT
-470 GLTAGLQ
+470 GLSAGLQ
-477 GLAGTGLPSSIAGVG
+477 GLA
-492 SLGTAAGLAGTGPT
+492 
-506 TAPTANIDLT
+506 
-516 ALTQAYSGIQQYTAQ
+516 AQ

-540 AFQQQQQQQQA
+540 AFQQQQQQQVGA
-551 GIAGQKQKEGKG
+551 AGQKQKEG

-613 SYDQP
+613 SYDSP
-618 MSAQAAIQAMNGFSV
+618 ISAQTAIQAMNGFSV

-647 ANKPY
+647 ASKPY

>member
-1 MNNRPLTG
+1 
-9 NPDSPMMMNTGE
+9 
-21 ISGVPPPQTAQ
+21 
-32 PDPDSLKMFVGQI
+32 
-45 PKAYEEDKLREM
+45 
-57 FSEFGPVYELNVLRD
+57 
-72 KKTGESKGCAFVTF
+72 
-86 YSGVVADK
+86 
-94 AQKELHNRK
+94 
-103 VLPGMRHPIQ
+103 MRHPIQ

-118 CEGRHDGND
+118 CE
-127 KATGFSGMGLNS
+127 GLNS

-191 YATRQMALN
+191 FATRQMALN
-200 CIRSMH
+200 GIRSMH

-252 GGGGG
+252 GGG
-257 GGMNNQPPQQQS
+257 MNNQQQQQQQQQG

-275 YLFPDVVNAQAMKEQ
+275 YLF
-290 TIAQNAFLQLAQQ
+290 NAFLQLAQQ

-308 GGGGTGGMG
+308 GGGGTGGNMG

-325 QLPGHEYSSSPVGQ
+325 QLPGQ
-339 TALTMPQLAALAS
+339 TAALTMPQLAALAS

-359 STGGQGQN
+359 STGGQSQN

-387 TPGSTGGTATT
+387 TPGSTG
-398 ASTMTP
+398 P
-404 AANTNSL
+404 
-411 VAGLTGL
+411 
-418 HSGLH
+418 
-423 QNLQSNTGHSG
+423 SG
-434 MGSNPSLGG
+434 MGSNPSLAGF
-443 YRGLPKAMPFFS
+443 RGLPK
-455 SDKIGAGT
+455 GAGT
-463 NTTQSMT
+463 NTTSSMT

-477 GLAGTGLPSSIAGVG
+477 GLA
-492 SLGTAAGLAGTGPT
+492 
-506 TAPTANIDLT
+506 
-516 ALTQAYSGIQQYTAQ
+516 AQ

-540 AFQQQQQQQQA
+540 AFQQQQQQQVGA
-551 GIAGQKQKEGKG
+551 AGQKQKEG

-613 SYDQP
+613 SYDSP
-618 MSAQAAIQAMNGFSV
+618 ISAQTAIQAMNGFSV

-647 ANKPY
+647 ASKPY

>member
-1 MNNRPLTG
+1 
-9 NPDSPMMMNTGE
+9 
-21 ISGVPPPQTAQ
+21 
-32 PDPDSLKMFVGQI
+32 
-45 PKAYEEDKLREM
+45 
-57 FSEFGPVYELNVLRD
+57 
-72 KKTGESKGCAFVTF
+72 
-86 YSGVVADK
+86 
-94 AQKELHNRK
+94 
-103 VLPGMRHPIQ
+103 MRHPIQ

-118 CEGRHDGND
+118 CE
-127 KATGFSGMGLNS
+127 GLNS

-191 YATRQMALN
+191 FATRQMALN
-200 CIRSMH
+200 GIRSMH

-252 GGGGG
+252 GGG
-257 GGMNNQPPQQQS
+257 MNNQQQQQQQQQG

-275 YLFPDVVNAQAMKEQ
+275 YLF
-290 TIAQNAFLQLAQQ
+290 QNAFLQLAQQ

-308 GGGGTGGMG
+308 GGGGTGGNMG

-339 TALTMPQLAALAS
+339 TAALTMPQLAALAS

-359 STGGQGQN
+359 STGGQSQN

-387 TPGSTGGTATT
+387 TPGSTGGTAST
-398 ASTMTP
+398 ASSTITP
-404 AANTNSL
+404 TANTNSL

-418 HSGLH
+418 HSGLQ
-423 QNLQSNTGHSG
+423 QNLQTNTGPSG
-434 MGSNPSLGG
+434 MGSNPSLAGF
-443 YRGLPKAMPFFS
+443 RGLPK
-455 SDKIGAGT
+455 GAGT
-463 NTTQSMT
+463 NTTSSMT

-477 GLAGTGLPSSIAGVG
+477 GLA
-492 SLGTAAGLAGTGPT
+492 
-506 TAPTANIDLT
+506 
-516 ALTQAYSGIQQYTAQ
+516 AQ

-540 AFQQQQQQQQA
+540 AFQQQQQQQVGA
-551 GIAGQKQKEGKG
+551 AGQKQKEG

-613 SYDQP
+613 SYDSP
-618 MSAQAAIQAMNGFSV
+618 ISAQTAIQAMNGFSV

-647 ANKPY
+647 ASKPY

>member
-1 MNNRPLTG
+1 
-9 NPDSPMMMNTGE
+9 
-21 ISGVPPPQTAQ
+21 
-32 PDPDSLKMFVGQI
+32 
-45 PKAYEEDKLREM
+45 
-57 FSEFGPVYELNVLRD
+57 
-72 KKTGESKGCAFVTF
+72 
-86 YSGVVADK
+86 
-94 AQKELHNRK
+94 
-103 VLPGMRHPIQ
+103 MRHPIQ

-118 CEGRHDGND
+118 CE
-127 KATGFSGMGLNS
+127 
-139 LAVEERKLFV
+139 VEERKLFV

-191 YATRQMALN
+191 FATRQMALN
-200 CIRSMH
+200 GIRSMH

-252 GGGGG
+252 GGG
-257 GGMNNQPPQQQS
+257 MNNQQQQQQQQQG

-275 YLFPDVVNAQAMKEQ
+275 YLF
-290 TIAQNAFLQLAQQ
+290 QNAFLQLAQQ

-308 GGGGTGGMG
+308 GGGGTGGNMG

-339 TALTMPQLAALAS
+339 TAALTMPQLAALAS

-359 STGGQGQN
+359 STGGQSQN

-387 TPGSTGGTATT
+387 TPGSTGGTAST
-398 ASTMTP
+398 ASSTITP
-404 AANTNSL
+404 TANTNSL

-418 HSGLH
+418 HSGLQ
-423 QNLQSNTGHSG
+423 QNLQTNTGPSG
-434 MGSNPSLGG
+434 MGSNPSLAGF
-443 YRGLPKAMPFFS
+443 RGLPK
-455 SDKIGAGT
+455 GAGT
-463 NTTQSMT
+463 NTTSSMT

-477 GLAGTGLPSSIAGVG
+477 GLA
-492 SLGTAAGLAGTGPT
+492 
-506 TAPTANIDLT
+506 
-516 ALTQAYSGIQQYTAQ
+516 AQ

-540 AFQQQQQQQQA
+540 AFQQQQQQQVGA
-551 GIAGQKQKEGKG
+551 AGQKQKEG

-613 SYDQP
+613 SYDSP
-618 MSAQAAIQAMNGFSV
+618 ISAQTAIQAMNGFSV

-647 ANKPY
+647 ASKPY

>member
-1 MNNRPLTG
+1 
-9 NPDSPMMMNTGE
+9 
-21 ISGVPPPQTAQ
+21 
-32 PDPDSLKMFVGQI
+32 
-45 PKAYEEDKLREM
+45 
-57 FSEFGPVYELNVLRD
+57 
-72 KKTGESKGCAFVTF
+72 
-86 YSGVVADK
+86 
-94 AQKELHNRK
+94 
-103 VLPGMRHPIQ
+103 MRHPIQ

-118 CEGRHDGND
+118 CEGRHN
-127 KATGFSGMGLNS
+127 GLNS

-191 YATRQMALN
+191 FATRQMALN
-200 CIRSMH
+200 AIRSMH

-252 GGGGG
+252 GGG
-257 GGMNNQPPQQQS
+257 MNNQQQQQQG

-275 YLFPDVVNAQAMKEQ
+275 YLF
-290 TIAQNAFLQLAQQ
+290 QNAFLQLAQQ

-308 GGGGTGGMG
+308 GGGGTGGNMG

-339 TALTMPQLAALAS
+339 TAALTMPQLAALAS

-359 STGGQGQN
+359 STGGQSQN

-387 TPGSTGGTATT
+387 TPGSTG
-398 ASTMTP
+398 
-404 AANTNSL
+404 
-411 VAGLTGL
+411 
-418 HSGLH
+418 
-423 QNLQSNTGHSG
+423 
-434 MGSNPSLGG
+434 
-443 YRGLPKAMPFFS
+443 
-455 SDKIGAGT
+455 AGT
-463 NTTQSMT
+463 NTTSSMT

-477 GLAGTGLPSSIAGVG
+477 GLAGTGLSSSVAGVG
-492 SLGTAAGLAGTGPT
+492 SLGTAAGLAGTGAT

-540 AFQQQQQQQQA
+540 AFQQQQQQQA
-551 GIAGQKQKEGKG
+551 GAAGQKQKEG

-613 SYDQP
+613 SYDSP
-618 MSAQAAIQAMNGFSV
+618 ISAQTAIQAMNGFSV

-647 ANKPY
+647 ASKPY

>member
-1 MNNRPLTG
+1 MALLIMRPLTG

-387 TPGSTGGTATT
+387 TPGSTG
-398 ASTMTP
+398 
-404 AANTNSL
+404 
-411 VAGLTGL
+411 
-418 HSGLH
+418 
-423 QNLQSNTGHSG
+423 
-434 MGSNPSLGG
+434 
-443 YRGLPKAMPFFS
+443 
-455 SDKIGAGT
+455 AGT

-477 GLAGTGLPSSIAGVG
+477 GLA
-492 SLGTAAGLAGTGPT
+492 
-506 TAPTANIDLT
+506 
-516 ALTQAYSGIQQYTAQ
+516 AQ

>member
-1 MNNRPLTG
+1 MALLIMRPLTG

-387 TPGSTGGTATT
+387 TPGSTG
-398 ASTMTP
+398 
-404 AANTNSL
+404 
-411 VAGLTGL
+411 
-418 HSGLH
+418 
-423 QNLQSNTGHSG
+423 
-434 MGSNPSLGG
+434 
-443 YRGLPKAMPFFS
+443 
-455 SDKIGAGT
+455 AGT

>member
-1 MNNRPLTG
+1 
-9 NPDSPMMMNTGE
+9 
-21 ISGVPPPQTAQ
+21 
-32 PDPDSLKMFVGQI
+32 
-45 PKAYEEDKLREM
+45 
-57 FSEFGPVYELNVLRD
+57 
-72 KKTGESKGCAFVTF
+72 
-86 YSGVVADK
+86 
-94 AQKELHNRK
+94 
-103 VLPGMRHPIQ
+103 MRHPIQ

-118 CEGRHDGND
+118 CE
-127 KATGFSGMGLNS
+127 GLNS

-191 YATRQMALN
+191 FATRQMALN
-200 CIRSMH
+200 GIRSMH

-252 GGGGG
+252 GGG
-257 GGMNNQPPQQQS
+257 MNNQQQQQQQQQG

-275 YLFPDVVNAQAMKEQ
+275 YLF
-290 TIAQNAFLQLAQQ
+290 QNAFLQLAQQ

-308 GGGGTGGMG
+308 GGGGTGGNMG

-325 QLPGHEYSSSPVGQ
+325 QLPGQ
-339 TALTMPQLAALAS
+339 TAALTMPQLAALAS

-359 STGGQGQN
+359 STGGQSQN

-387 TPGSTGGTATT
+387 TPGSTGGTAST
-398 ASTMTP
+398 ASSTITP
-404 AANTNSL
+404 TANTNSL

-418 HSGLH
+418 HSGLQ
-423 QNLQSNTGHSG
+423 QNLQTNTGPSG
-434 MGSNPSLGG
+434 MGSNPSLAGF
-443 YRGLPKAMPFFS
+443 RGLPK
-455 SDKIGAGT
+455 GAGT
-463 NTTQSMT
+463 NTTSSMT

-477 GLAGTGLPSSIAGVG
+477 GLA
-492 SLGTAAGLAGTGPT
+492 
-506 TAPTANIDLT
+506 
-516 ALTQAYSGIQQYTAQ
+516 AQ

-540 AFQQQQQQQQA
+540 AFQQQQQQQVGA
-551 GIAGQKQKEGKG
+551 AGQKQKEG

-613 SYDQP
+613 SYDSP
-618 MSAQAAIQAMNGFSV
+618 ISAQTAIQAMNGFSV

-647 ANKPY
+647 ASKPY

>member
-1 MNNRPLTG
+1 
-9 NPDSPMMMNTGE
+9 
-21 ISGVPPPQTAQ
+21 
-32 PDPDSLKMFVGQI
+32 
-45 PKAYEEDKLREM
+45 
-57 FSEFGPVYELNVLRD
+57 
-72 KKTGESKGCAFVTF
+72 
-86 YSGVVADK
+86 
-94 AQKELHNRK
+94 
-103 VLPGMRHPIQ
+103 MRHPIQ

-118 CEGRHDGND
+118 CE
-127 KATGFSGMGLNS
+127 
-139 LAVEERKLFV
+139 VEERKLFV

-191 YATRQMALN
+191 FATRQMALN
-200 CIRSMH
+200 GIRSMH

-252 GGGGG
+252 GGG
-257 GGMNNQPPQQQS
+257 MNNQQQQQQQQQG

-275 YLFPDVVNAQAMKEQ
+275 YLF
-290 TIAQNAFLQLAQQ
+290 QNAFLQLAQQ

-308 GGGGTGGMG
+308 GGGGTGGNMG

-339 TALTMPQLAALAS
+339 TAALTMPQLAALAS

-359 STGGQGQN
+359 STGGQSQN

-387 TPGSTGGTATT
+387 TPGSTGGTAST
-398 ASTMTP
+398 ASSTITP
-404 AANTNSL
+404 TANTNSL

-418 HSGLH
+418 HSGLQ
-423 QNLQSNTGHSG
+423 QNLQTNT
-434 MGSNPSLGG
+434 
-443 YRGLPKAMPFFS
+443 
-455 SDKIGAGT
+455 GAGT
-463 NTTQSMT
+463 NTTSSMT

-477 GLAGTGLPSSIAGVG
+477 GLAGTGLSSSVAGVG
-492 SLGTAAGLAGTGPT
+492 SLGTAAGLAGTGAA

-540 AFQQQQQQQQA
+540 AFQQQQQQQVGA
-551 GIAGQKQKEGKG
+551 AGQKQKEG

-613 SYDQP
+613 SYDSP
-618 MSAQAAIQAMNGFSV
+618 ISAQTAIQAMNGFSV

-647 ANKPY
+647 ASKPY

>member
-1 MNNRPLTG
+1 
-9 NPDSPMMMNTGE
+9 
-21 ISGVPPPQTAQ
+21 
-32 PDPDSLKMFVGQI
+32 
-45 PKAYEEDKLREM
+45 
-57 FSEFGPVYELNVLRD
+57 
-72 KKTGESKGCAFVTF
+72 
-86 YSGVVADK
+86 
-94 AQKELHNRK
+94 
-103 VLPGMRHPIQ
+103 MRHPIQ

-118 CEGRHDGND
+118 CE
-127 KATGFSGMGLNS
+127 GLNS

-191 YATRQMALN
+191 FATRQMALN
-200 CIRSMH
+200 GIRSMH

-252 GGGGG
+252 GGG
-257 GGMNNQPPQQQS
+257 MNNQQQQQQQQQG

-275 YLFPDVVNAQAMKEQ
+275 YLF
-290 TIAQNAFLQLAQQ
+290 QNAFLQLAQQ

-308 GGGGTGGMG
+308 GGGGTGGNMG

-339 TALTMPQLAALAS
+339 TAALTMPQLAALAS

-359 STGGQGQN
+359 STGGQSQN

-387 TPGSTGGTATT
+387 TPGSTGGTAST
-398 ASTMTP
+398 ASSTITP
-404 AANTNSL
+404 TANTNSL

-418 HSGLH
+418 HSGLQ
-423 QNLQSNTGHSG
+423 QNLQTNT
-434 MGSNPSLGG
+434 
-443 YRGLPKAMPFFS
+443 
-455 SDKIGAGT
+455 GAGT
-463 NTTQSMT
+463 NTTSSMT

-477 GLAGTGLPSSIAGVG
+477 GLA
-492 SLGTAAGLAGTGPT
+492 
-506 TAPTANIDLT
+506 
-516 ALTQAYSGIQQYTAQ
+516 AQ

-540 AFQQQQQQQQA
+540 AFQQQQQQQVGA
-551 GIAGQKQKEGKG
+551 AGQKQKEG

-613 SYDQP
+613 SYDSP
-618 MSAQAAIQAMNGFSV
+618 ISAQTAIQAMNGFSV

-647 ANKPY
+647 ASKPY

>member
-1 MNNRPLTG
+1 
-9 NPDSPMMMNTGE
+9 
-21 ISGVPPPQTAQ
+21 
-32 PDPDSLKMFVGQI
+32 
-45 PKAYEEDKLREM
+45 
-57 FSEFGPVYELNVLRD
+57 
-72 KKTGESKGCAFVTF
+72 
-86 YSGVVADK
+86 
-94 AQKELHNRK
+94 
-103 VLPGMRHPIQ
+103 MRHPIQ

-118 CEGRHDGND
+118 CEGRHN
-127 KATGFSGMGLNS
+127 GLNS

-191 YATRQMALN
+191 FATRQMALN
-200 CIRSMH
+200 AIRSMH

-252 GGGGG
+252 GGG
-257 GGMNNQPPQQQS
+257 MNNQQQQQQG

-275 YLFPDVVNAQAMKEQ
+275 YLF
-290 TIAQNAFLQLAQQ
+290 QNAFLQLAQQ

-308 GGGGTGGMG
+308 GGGGTGGNMG

-339 TALTMPQLAALAS
+339 TAALTMPQLAALAS

-359 STGGQGQN
+359 STGGQSQN

-387 TPGSTGGTATT
+387 TPGSTG
-398 ASTMTP
+398 
-404 AANTNSL
+404 
-411 VAGLTGL
+411 
-418 HSGLH
+418 
-423 QNLQSNTGHSG
+423 
-434 MGSNPSLGG
+434 
-443 YRGLPKAMPFFS
+443 
-455 SDKIGAGT
+455 AGT
-463 NTTQSMT
+463 NTTSSMT

-477 GLAGTGLPSSIAGVG
+477 GLA
-492 SLGTAAGLAGTGPT
+492 
-506 TAPTANIDLT
+506 
-516 ALTQAYSGIQQYTAQ
+516 AQ

-540 AFQQQQQQQQA
+540 AFQQQQQQQA
-551 GIAGQKQKEGKG
+551 GAAGQKQKEG

-613 SYDQP
+613 SYDSP
-618 MSAQAAIQAMNGFSV
+618 ISAQTAIQAMNGFSV

-647 ANKPY
+647 ASKPY

>member
-1 MNNRPLTG
+1 
-9 NPDSPMMMNTGE
+9 
-21 ISGVPPPQTAQ
+21 
-32 PDPDSLKMFVGQI
+32 
-45 PKAYEEDKLREM
+45 
-57 FSEFGPVYELNVLRD
+57 
-72 KKTGESKGCAFVTF
+72 
-86 YSGVVADK
+86 
-94 AQKELHNRK
+94 
-103 VLPGMRHPIQ
+103 MRHPIQ

-118 CEGRHDGND
+118 CEGRHN
-127 KATGFSGMGLNS
+127 GLNS

-191 YATRQMALN
+191 FATRQMALN
-200 CIRSMH
+200 GIRSMH

-252 GGGGG
+252 GGG
-257 GGMNNQPPQQQS
+257 MNNQQQQQQQQQG

-275 YLFPDVVNAQAMKEQ
+275 YLF
-290 TIAQNAFLQLAQQ
+290 QNAFLQLAQQ

-308 GGGGTGGMG
+308 GGGGTGGNMG

-339 TALTMPQLAALAS
+339 TAALTMPQLAALAS

-359 STGGQGQN
+359 STGGQSQN

-387 TPGSTGGTATT
+387 TPGSTGGTAST
-398 ASTMTP
+398 ASSTITP
-404 AANTNSL
+404 TANTNSL

-418 HSGLH
+418 HSGLQ
-423 QNLQSNTGHSG
+423 QNLQTNT
-434 MGSNPSLGG
+434 
-443 YRGLPKAMPFFS
+443 
-455 SDKIGAGT
+455 GAGT
-463 NTTQSMT
+463 NTTSSMT
-470 GLTAGLQ
+470 GLSAGLQ
-477 GLAGTGLPSSIAGVG
+477 GLA
-492 SLGTAAGLAGTGPT
+492 
-506 TAPTANIDLT
+506 
-516 ALTQAYSGIQQYTAQ
+516 AQ

-540 AFQQQQQQQQA
+540 AFQQQQQQQVGA
-551 GIAGQKQKEGKG
+551 AGQKQKEG

-613 SYDQP
+613 SYDSP
-618 MSAQAAIQAMNGFSV
+618 ISAQTAIQAMNGFSV

-647 ANKPY
+647 ASKPY

>member
-1 MNNRPLTG
+1 
-9 NPDSPMMMNTGE
+9 
-21 ISGVPPPQTAQ
+21 
-32 PDPDSLKMFVGQI
+32 
-45 PKAYEEDKLREM
+45 
-57 FSEFGPVYELNVLRD
+57 
-72 KKTGESKGCAFVTF
+72 
-86 YSGVVADK
+86 
-94 AQKELHNRK
+94 
-103 VLPGMRHPIQ
+103 MRHPIQ

-118 CEGRHDGND
+118 CEGRHN
-127 KATGFSGMGLNS
+127 GLNS

-191 YATRQMALN
+191 FATRQMALN
-200 CIRSMH
+200 GIRSMH

-252 GGGGG
+252 GGG
-257 GGMNNQPPQQQS
+257 MNNQQQQQQQQQG

-275 YLFPDVVNAQAMKEQ
+275 YLF
-290 TIAQNAFLQLAQQ
+290 QNAFLQLAQQ

-308 GGGGTGGMG
+308 GGGGTGGNMG

-339 TALTMPQLAALAS
+339 TAALTMPQLAALAS

-359 STGGQGQN
+359 STGGQSQN

-387 TPGSTGGTATT
+387 TPGSTGGTAST
-398 ASTMTP
+398 ASSTITP
-404 AANTNSL
+404 TANTNSL

-418 HSGLH
+418 HSGLQ
-423 QNLQSNTGHSG
+423 QNLQTNTGPSG
-434 MGSNPSLGG
+434 MGSNPSLAGF
-443 YRGLPKAMPFFS
+443 RGLPK
-455 SDKIGAGT
+455 GAGT
-463 NTTQSMT
+463 NTTSSMT
-470 GLTAGLQ
+470 GLSAGLQ
-477 GLAGTGLPSSIAGVG
+477 GLA
-492 SLGTAAGLAGTGPT
+492 
-506 TAPTANIDLT
+506 
-516 ALTQAYSGIQQYTAQ
+516 AQ

-540 AFQQQQQQQQA
+540 AFQQQQQQQVGA
-551 GIAGQKQKEGKG
+551 AGQKQKEG

-613 SYDQP
+613 SYDSP
-618 MSAQAAIQAMNGFSV
+618 ISAQTAIQAMNGFSV

-647 ANKPY
+647 ASKPY

>member
-1 MNNRPLTG
+1 
-9 NPDSPMMMNTGE
+9 
-21 ISGVPPPQTAQ
+21 
-32 PDPDSLKMFVGQI
+32 
-45 PKAYEEDKLREM
+45 
-57 FSEFGPVYELNVLRD
+57 
-72 KKTGESKGCAFVTF
+72 
-86 YSGVVADK
+86 
-94 AQKELHNRK
+94 
-103 VLPGMRHPIQ
+103 MRHPIQ

-118 CEGRHDGND
+118 CE
-127 KATGFSGMGLNS
+127 GLNS

-191 YATRQMALN
+191 FATRQMALN
-200 CIRSMH
+200 GIRSMH

-252 GGGGG
+252 GGG
-257 GGMNNQPPQQQS
+257 MNNQQQQQQQQQG

-275 YLFPDVVNAQAMKEQ
+275 YLF
-290 TIAQNAFLQLAQQ
+290 QNAFLQLAQQ

-308 GGGGTGGMG
+308 GGGGTGGNMG

-339 TALTMPQLAALAS
+339 TAALTMPQLAALAS

-359 STGGQGQN
+359 STGGQSQN

-387 TPGSTGGTATT
+387 TPGSTG
-398 ASTMTP
+398 P
-404 AANTNSL
+404 
-411 VAGLTGL
+411 
-418 HSGLH
+418 
-423 QNLQSNTGHSG
+423 SG
-434 MGSNPSLGG
+434 MGSNPSLAGF
-443 YRGLPKAMPFFS
+443 RGLPK
-455 SDKIGAGT
+455 GAGT
-463 NTTQSMT
+463 NTTSSMT

-477 GLAGTGLPSSIAGVG
+477 GLAGTGLSSSVAGVG
-492 SLGTAAGLAGTGPT
+492 SLGTAAGLAGTGAA

-540 AFQQQQQQQQA
+540 AFQQQQQQQVGA
-551 GIAGQKQKEGKG
+551 AGQKQKEG

-613 SYDQP
+613 SYDSP
-618 MSAQAAIQAMNGFSV
+618 ISAQTAIQAMNGFSV

-647 ANKPY
+647 ASKPY

>member
-1 MNNRPLTG
+1 
-9 NPDSPMMMNTGE
+9 
-21 ISGVPPPQTAQ
+21 
-32 PDPDSLKMFVGQI
+32 
-45 PKAYEEDKLREM
+45 
-57 FSEFGPVYELNVLRD
+57 
-72 KKTGESKGCAFVTF
+72 
-86 YSGVVADK
+86 
-94 AQKELHNRK
+94 
-103 VLPGMRHPIQ
+103 MRHPIQ

-118 CEGRHDGND
+118 CE
-127 KATGFSGMGLNS
+127 
-139 LAVEERKLFV
+139 VEERKLFV

-191 YATRQMALN
+191 FATRQMALN
-200 CIRSMH
+200 GIRSMH

-252 GGGGG
+252 GGG
-257 GGMNNQPPQQQS
+257 MNNQQQQQQQQQG

-275 YLFPDVVNAQAMKEQ
+275 YLF
-290 TIAQNAFLQLAQQ
+290 NAFLQLAQQ

-308 GGGGTGGMG
+308 GGGGTGGNMG

-325 QLPGHEYSSSPVGQ
+325 QLPGQ
-339 TALTMPQLAALAS
+339 TAALTMPQLAALAS

-359 STGGQGQN
+359 STGGQSQN

-387 TPGSTGGTATT
+387 TPGSTGGTAST
-398 ASTMTP
+398 ASSTITP
-404 AANTNSL
+404 TANTNSL

-418 HSGLH
+418 HSGLQ
-423 QNLQSNTGHSG
+423 QNLQTNT
-434 MGSNPSLGG
+434 
-443 YRGLPKAMPFFS
+443 
-455 SDKIGAGT
+455 GAGT
-463 NTTQSMT
+463 NTTSSMT

-477 GLAGTGLPSSIAGVG
+477 GLA
-492 SLGTAAGLAGTGPT
+492 
-506 TAPTANIDLT
+506 
-516 ALTQAYSGIQQYTAQ
+516 AQ

-540 AFQQQQQQQQA
+540 AFQQQQQQQVGA
-551 GIAGQKQKEGKG
+551 AGQKQKEG

-613 SYDQP
+613 SYDSP
-618 MSAQAAIQAMNGFSV
+618 ISAQTAIQAMNGFSV

-647 ANKPY
+647 ASKPY